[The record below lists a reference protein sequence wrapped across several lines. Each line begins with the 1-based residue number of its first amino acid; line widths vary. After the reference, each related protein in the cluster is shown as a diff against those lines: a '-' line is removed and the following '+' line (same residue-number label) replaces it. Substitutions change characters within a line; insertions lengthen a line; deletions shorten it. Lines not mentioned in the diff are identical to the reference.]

1 MGMKYLELQDHAHQH
16 LAMMGGMSMED
27 RLHLIRLME
36 KMLTTDWEQVAKAAR
51 PVLNIVAGG

>member
-1 MGMKYLELQDHAHQH
+1 MKYLELQDHAHQH